1 MTDKLKQNIGP
12 EKKQSIPNLLNGF
25 SFLRNKKIIKR
36 VTESLRQQLPKNTKK
51 RILDRSHTKVETPI
65 TAIKQKPETEVKT
78 IPIQEK
84 KMFESE
90 IKQNEVEFKQKYENE
105 TSDSFNQLNILKE
118 EIEQMQATINSL
130 KEQEKLEMET
140 ILEQKIKQYN
150 KLELEIKDKLHI
162 LNEEV
167 KEQNK
172 IEENQT
178 EKVSEREQNLLDS
191 YKKLLERN
199 ELYKQT
205 NGLEYKKA
213 QAIFKN
219 WVTEI
224 WWDEF
229 FYSEKFLR
237 ACDVLM
243 ELYKKLWNW
252 PKQEKFSEL
261 KKHIENY
268 KTAFPSEKSE
278 KFIPIIWILE
288 WENS

>member
-1 MTDKLKQNIGP
+1 MNNKQYLINYHNLNYTINLPITKNTMTDKLKQNIGP

-219 WVTEI
+219 
-224 WWDEF
+224 
-229 FYSEKFLR
+229 
-237 ACDVLM
+237 
-243 ELYKKLWNW
+243 
-252 PKQEKFSEL
+252 
-261 KKHIENY
+261 
-268 KTAFPSEKSE
+268 
-278 KFIPIIWILE
+278 
-288 WENS
+288 